1 MRLKQIDKVCYM
13 KWKSAK
19 RSNYVMPWWWLAK
32 VKRTLRKETK
42 CLSRYTIIQ
51 TIH

>member
-19 RSNYVMPWWWLAK
+19 RSNYVMPWWWLMK
-32 VKRTLRKETK
+32 VKRVLRKE
-42 CLSRYTIIQ
+42 R
-51 TIH
+51 